1 MDKTIR
7 NVICTV
13 TSCLMRIVVIETD
26 LNDKKLLQA
35 GFEEVGTVK
44 EELTEFKIEDHLS
57 LTIIN

>member
-1 MDKTIR
+1 M
-7 NVICTV
+7 
-13 TSCLMRIVVIETD
+13 SMTD

-35 GFEEVGTVK
+35 VFEEVGTVK